1 MAQLIAVVKLAPGE
15 IGFQD
20 QLSNLHLTLSNPV
33 GEVYDNCNYQRIK
46 EAIVNKQLEL
56 VNGNIVRAVK

>member
-1 MAQLIAVVKLAPGE
+1 MAKKIAIVKLAPGE

-20 QLSNLHLTLSNPV
+20 QLSNLYLTLSNPV

-46 EAIVNKQLEL
+46 QAIANKQIEL
-56 VNGNIVRAVK
+56 VQGSIVRAM